1 MSSQSTDFV
10 MLSLGCQGSAPLLD
24 DGVHLR
30 WQLSDKLPY
39 PPYGFDLLRRAHRSG
54 TERAVATRIARRG
67 RLDLGDVYRSL
78 SVVCNAPAG
87 ATIAA
92 FFAGGEML
100 RVPVSG
106 RGVRLPIAA
115 DAIDELEISS
125 GVSVIELRGIAVQ
138 DEADLDWGTPL
149 NGTTRIGFP
158 LTDGAY
164 PCRHARA
171 PDDWAEARARLL
183 RPGLPA
189 ADAAALEARFGGVAF
204 QQLTA
209 VLRSVAAGAR
219 SPIPQGGAGL
229 PGISLKP
236 AQLLALAASDAD
248 LARVLG
254 LLWIDRS
261 APSGTRFDYRVVGY
275 WSQGGT
281 TIMRR
286 CTQVPDT
293 PGTPVTPGTVIQ
305 VPVGRTA
312 GGAGP
317 VLGTHVPKDA
327 VATKDDVPLRLTVEA
342 GPTGTV
348 VLTDTPWGN
357 MAAIRWPASLE
368 TPIRLR
374 FDVRSEQATLL
385 LSTGDG
391 KLPAIRRID
400 ANGEAHLAK
409 LEVVPAGG
417 PLVVV
422 TVGGGSMAGVEIG
435 TGSTTNV
442 VMSCVQVA
450 VRTGD
455 TRDWTCF
462 DVARAATP
470 VLEAPAALTGNALPL
485 VEPSG
490 GASLARPG
498 ALHGLP
504 GLGAGLRWE
513 SQGGS
518 TATMNRGAVAFHVHR
533 KSLGNGATPPALPI
547 DLTGFVRVTED
558 RTNPAAAIPT
568 PVRALPASARPA
580 PPAGWPQTAAHFIDG
595 PLDQRWYAYAVRAI
609 DLFGRL
615 SAPVFTRVELLD
627 RTPPPPP
634 VGVSVKFLDPAVPV
648 GDAEH
653 DGDVAS
659 LPASMSDGA
668 LVVRWAWP
676 HYRERQ
682 SSDVREFRVYWQSGR
697 WNAFPGKVDAVDAQ
711 DDWSAVSITLDD
723 GPLPQWMTGGW
734 LRIGGSDAW
743 RIDYT
748 ASLRPLRVI
757 VRNRLLRRDAQGRG
771 EAPPLGRCTLVVDT
785 GDDGIAA
792 DPNFRDPA
800 NITTWTRRVAVLPF
814 VPPPEGH
821 LSALG
826 TTAIVDTID
835 AARWRRDADGSL
847 ALRIA
852 RPFRGDTAQL
862 IGATLMVAGVAL
874 RVDAAAGGRELLLR
888 VSSAQPLPDPLPVG
902 SAVLTAA
909 GLASAT
915 VDVVNAMPGAAALA
929 AMTGGALV
937 TAAGDV
943 LPVCSVA
950 ADGAS
955 RLVFC
960 VRLDGAA
967 VAANQAC
974 AWYPEYEAVI
984 ANPGLVLRNDDAQ
997 AFGSIAVTAADL
1009 RDDVPNRRNDDPQRW
1024 GNEGAPTAPLQ
1035 VMRTR
1040 RVSPAAPTMP
1050 TTLPAG
1056 QGRLQ
1061 TDDPD
1066 FYGRVRYTVE
1076 WPASAG
1082 AAGYLVLRALDAAL
1096 AGVDQEH
1103 RRTRRAFYQSAGPF
1117 DDDAGFAAWFAAFV
1131 QPPGVSVTVADLTA
1145 DPANFTPEKAAAV
1158 DATWLAWRMRFYAAL
1173 TDSQWQALASRAGSE
1188 RAFGRVNAAPVEVNR
1203 WTDEFESSGPD
1214 RFLYRIA
1221 SLDAAGNLSAPGGS
1235 TLPVHTPDRVRPA
1248 PPVLVRVAGD
1258 DRRITLTWLASEDAG
1273 VTEYLIHRA
1282 DSADAARDVRDMTL
1296 VQRIP
1301 AGAAGSRSR
1310 EASWTDQPVP
1320 AAVPRWYRL
1329 CTLRSNGIVSP
1340 ASEAM
1345 AGTAFD
1351 ATPAPVIA
1359 VASLAWRETG
1369 SLAYVL
1375 DIAWTARP
1383 DAELRVQRRAQG
1395 RSDWVAVSGWL
1406 PGSTASF
1413 ADSGAEFWLGQ
1424 DLRIETRLG
1433 TAGALGPVAPVAA
1446 AVS

>member
-39 PPYGFDLLRRAHRSG
+39 PPYGFDLLRRPHRRG

-87 ATIAA
+87 STIAA

-100 RVPVSG
+100 RLPVSG

-115 DAIDELEISS
+115 DAMDELELSS
-125 GVSVIELRGIAVQ
+125 DVSVIELRGVAVQ

-171 PDDWAEARARLL
+171 PDDWAEARARLQ

-189 ADAAALEARFGGVAF
+189 ADAAALETRFGGVAF
-204 QQLTA
+204 QQLAA
-209 VLRSVAAGAR
+209 VLRSVAAGAP
-219 SPIPQGGAGL
+219 SPIGSGVAGAPNIAL
-229 PGISLKP
+229 QPSS
-236 AQLLALAASDAD
+236 LLALAASDAD

-261 APSGTRFDYRVVGY
+261 APSGTRFDYRIVGY
-275 WSQGGT
+275 WSPGST
-281 TIMRR
+281 TIKRR
-286 CTQVPDT
+286 CTQVPYT
-293 PGTPVTPGTVIQ
+293 PGTEVTPGTVIT
-305 VPVGRTA
+305 VPVGRT
-312 GGAGP
+312 GGVAGP
-317 VLGTHVPKDA
+317 ALGTHASKNA
-327 VATKDDVPLRLTVEA
+327 VATMDDVPLRLTFEA

-357 MAAIRWPASLE
+357 MAAIRWPSSLE
-368 TPIRLR
+368 APIRLR

-391 KLPAIRRID
+391 KLPTIRWID
-400 ANGEAHLAK
+400 ANGAAHLAK

-422 TVGGGSMAGVEIG
+422 TVGSGSMTGVEIG

-450 VRTGD
+450 VSTGY

-490 GASLARPG
+490 GASLARPS
-498 ALHGLP
+498 ALRGLP
-504 GLGAGLRWE
+504 GLGVGLRWE
-513 SQGGS
+513 SQAGS
-518 TATMNRGAVAFHVHR
+518 TATMNHGAVAFHVYR
-533 KSLGNGATPPALPI
+533 RSLGNGATPPALPI

-580 PPAGWPQTAAHFIDG
+580 PPAGWSQTAAHFIDG
-595 PLDQRWYAYAVRAI
+595 PLDQRWYAYAVRAV

-615 SAPVFTRVELLD
+615 SAPVFARVELLD
-627 RTPPPPP
+627 RSPPPPP
-634 VGVSVKFLDPAVPV
+634 VGVSVRFLDPAVPV
-648 GDAEH
+648 GDPER
-653 DGDVAS
+653 DPDLS
-659 LPASMSDGA
+659 TLPASMTDGA

-682 SSDVREFRVYWQSGR
+682 ACDVREFRVYWQPGR
-697 WNAFPGKVDAVDAQ
+697 WNVFPGKINAVQAQ
-711 DDWSAVSITLDD
+711 DDWSTVSITLDD
-723 GPLPQWMTGGW
+723 GDLPQWMSGGW

-743 RIDYT
+743 RIEYT

-771 EAPPLGRCTLVVDT
+771 EAPPVGRCTVVVDS
-785 GDDGIAA
+785 GDDGIAP

-800 NITTWTRRVAVLPF
+800 DITQWARRVAVLPF
-814 VPPPEGH
+814 VPPPEGQ
-821 LSALG
+821 LSAIG
-826 TTAIVDTID
+826 TAALTDTID

-847 ALRIA
+847 AVRIA
-852 RPFRGDTAQL
+852 RPFRGDTALL
-862 IGATLMVAGVAL
+862 IGAALTVAGVAL

-888 VSSAQPLPDPLPVG
+888 VSSVPALPDPLPTG
-902 SAVLTAA
+902 AAVLAAA
-909 GLASAT
+909 GLATAT
-915 VDVVNAMPGAAALA
+915 FDVVSAMPGAATLA
-929 AMTGGALV
+929 ATTGGALV

-943 LPVCSVA
+943 LPVCSVW
-950 ADGAS
+950 ADGAA
-955 RLVFC
+955 RLVC
-960 VRLDGAA
+960 CIVLDSTT

-984 ANPGLVLRNDDAQ
+984 ANPGLVMRGDDGQ
-997 AFGSIAVTAADL
+997 AFGSVAVTAADL

-1035 VMRTR
+1035 LTRTR
-1040 RVSPAAPTMP
+1040 RVAPAAPAMP
-1050 TTLPAG
+1050 STLPPG
-1056 QGRLQ
+1056 QARLQ

-1076 WPASAG
+1076 WPVVAG
-1082 AAGYLVLRALDAAL
+1082 ASGYLVLRALDAAL
-1096 AGVDQEH
+1096 SRTDQEN
-1103 RRTRRAFYQSAGPF
+1103 RRARRAFYQAAGPF
-1117 DDDAGFAAWFAAFV
+1117 DDDAGFAAWFAGFA
-1131 QPPGVSVTVADLTA
+1131 QPPGVSVSVTDLTEDA
-1145 DPANFTPEKAAAV
+1145 TGFPPTKAAAV
-1158 DATWLAWRMRFYAAL
+1158 DATWSAWGLRFYPAL
-1173 TDSQWQALASRAGSE
+1173 GDAQWQALATRAGSE
-1188 RAFGRVNAAPVEVNR
+1188 RAFGRVNAAPVETNR

-1214 RFLYRIA
+1214 RFFYRVV
-1221 SLDAAGNLSAPGGS
+1221 SLDAAGNLSTPGGS
-1235 TLPVHTPDRVRPA
+1235 SLPVYTPDRVRPA
-1248 PPVLVRVAGD
+1248 PPVLVNVVGG
-1258 DRRITLTWLASEDAG
+1258 DRRITLGWLASDDAK
-1273 VTEYLIHRA
+1273 VTEYLVYRA
-1282 DSADAARDVRDMTL
+1282 DTADAARDVRDMAL

-1301 AGAAGSRSR
+1301 TGGAT
-1310 EASWTDQPVP
+1310 SWTDQPVP
-1320 AAVPRWYRL
+1320 AAAPRWYRL
-1329 CTLRSNGIVSP
+1329 CTLRGNGLASP
-1340 ASEAM
+1340 ASAAM

-1351 ATPAPVIA
+1351 ATPAPVIT
-1359 VASLAWRETG
+1359 VGSLSWQATG
-1369 SLAYVL
+1369 SLAYEL
-1375 DIAWTARP
+1375 RIAWTAQP
-1383 DAELRVQRRAQG
+1383 GAELRVQRRPQG
-1395 RSDWVAVSGWL
+1395 RSDWIAASGWL
-1406 PGSTASF
+1406 SGSTASF
-1413 ADSGAEFWLGQ
+1413 ADRGAEFWLSQ
-1424 DLRIETRLG
+1424 DVRIETRLG
-1433 TAGALGPVAPVAA
+1433 TAGALGPVTPIAA
-1446 AVS
+1446 AVN